1 MAVMSRTRIKICG
14 IRDVATAQAAVRAG
28 ADAVG
33 LVFVP
38 GTPRYVEEDEARRI
52 IGSLP
57 PFIEPVGL
65 FVDKPLEAVR
75 ARAAGLNLRTIQLHG
90 REGPGYVAE
99 LAPLQVI
106 KAVSFD
112 PHDFSSKVMLW
123 RGPCANLAALIVD
136 APPPVPPSADR
147 PAVAAAAA
155 QTGGHGRPFDWDE
168 LAGRIER
175 GDLRGLPPLILAGGL
190 TPDNVGRAVQTVRPW
205 AVDVSSGVETTGHR
219 KDPAKIEA
227 FCRAVRQA
235 DAAIAAETA
244 MAETEARE

>member
-1 MAVMSRTRIKICG
+1 MALMSRTRIKICG
-14 IRDVATAQAAVRAG
+14 IRDVATAEAAVRAG

-38 GTPRYVEEDEARRI
+38 GTPRYIEEDEARRI
-52 IGSLP
+52 IASLP
-57 PFIEPVGL
+57 PFVEPVGL

-75 ARAAGLNLRTIQLHG
+75 ARATGLNLRTVQLHG

-99 LAPLQVI
+99 LSPLQVI

-136 APPPVPPSADR
+136 APPPAAPP
-147 PAVAAAAA
+147 AARAA

-168 LAGRIER
+168 LAARIER
-175 GDLRGLPPLILAGGL
+175 GDLSGLPPLILAGGL
-190 TPDNVGRAVQTVRPW
+190 TPDNVGRAVQAVRPW

-219 KDPAKIEA
+219 KDPAIIEA